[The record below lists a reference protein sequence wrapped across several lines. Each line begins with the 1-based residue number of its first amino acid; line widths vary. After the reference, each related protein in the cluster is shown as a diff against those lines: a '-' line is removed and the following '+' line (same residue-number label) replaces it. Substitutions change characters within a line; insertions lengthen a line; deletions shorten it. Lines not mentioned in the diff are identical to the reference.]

1 MSIKET
7 HYFPCIGFTW
17 VGKVWTSCGL
27 DLRFH
32 FQRGNATI
40 LPHLNQTKY
49 LSTWII
55 KWPSELNIILARFF
69 MLTEKFFFNWR
80 LMQSIGKIYQNWSK
94 ILNQCK
100 ILIFLAKNLSKD
112 LISYIRSYSSAQR
125 VMRTTSCRS

>member
-1 MSIKET
+1 MKIVAYQKQFVIYIRLFKISIKET

-27 DLRFH
+27 DIRFH

-55 KWPSELNIILARFF
+55 KWPSVLNIILARFF
-69 MLTEKFFFNWR
+69 MLTESFF
-80 LMQSIGKIYQNWSK
+80 Q
-94 ILNQCK
+94 
-100 ILIFLAKNLSKD
+100 LAVNAEHRQNLSELVKN
-112 LISYIRSYSSAQR
+112 IKPVQNSYFFSKKSF
-125 VMRTTSCRS
+125 

>member
-27 DLRFH
+27 DIRFH
-32 FQRGNATI
+32 FQLGNATI

-55 KWPSELNIILARFF
+55 KWPSVLNIILARFF
-69 MLTEKFFFNWR
+69 ILTESFFQLAVNAEHR
-80 LMQSIGKIYQNWSK
+80 QNLSELVK
-94 ILNQCK
+94 NIKPVQTSY
-100 ILIFLAKNLSKD
+100 FLAKILSKD